1 MIAPST
7 LGEAGSVG
15 VDSVGADSVGV
26 DSVGVDSADADSV
39 GADSVGFG
47 SVVTVAGS
55 VLSCFEAGSVC
66 AFESEVTVGNEST
79 FAKLKY
85 SPPSSKLL
93 SDALLLEVPQRVI
106 ISSSV
111 VSASNCK
118 VKEI

>member
-1 MIAPST
+1 LQNKFAFLVYYHSVIAPSA

-15 VDSVGADSVGV
+15 VDSVG
-26 DSVGVDSADADSV
+26 ADSV

-55 VLSCFEAGSVC
+55 ALSCFEAGSVC
-66 AFESEVTVGNEST
+66 AFESEITVGNEST

-85 SPPSSKLL
+85 LPPSSKLL
-93 SDALLLEVPQRVI
+93 SDASLLEVPQRVI

-111 VSASNCK
+111 VSASNCN